1 MKPTRERG
9 RPARM
14 LSRCVPLS
22 LPAMRH
28 PATLPAGVEE
38 MAKAVPRLVRAGR
51 PRSRVGRL
59 LGLGLFCV
67 AFLPGAASA
76 PTGSGE
82 LSAREKS
89 FREEILPVF
98 QEHCLRCHGE
108 ELMMKELDLGKL
120 SSVLKGSESGPVVV
134 PGKPAESKLYRLIEG
149 GSMPPDLEGGLPE
162 AQRATIKDWIETG
175 LASGPQE
182 EAATQVLN
190 QHDVIPILLR
200 HCTTCHGLR
209 RQGNELD
216 LRSRA
221 SMVRGGKS
229 GPALIPGQPDQ
240 SLVVE
245 MIRSG
250 KMPPK
255 KRLFEVGVT
264 PVSDS
269 DLEKLRQWILQ
280 GAPEEDIEPDVAG
293 AEPDPL
299 VSDRDRR
306 FWAFQPP
313 RQVEPPPVKH
323 GKQVANPIDAF
334 VLRKLEDRGLSLSA
348 QADRLTLIRRATFD
362 LTGLPP
368 EPAEVREFLEDRD
381 PGAYQRLVDR
391 LLESR
396 RYGERWGRY
405 WLDVAGY
412 SDHEG
417 GKVNANGPG
426 RKHAWRY
433 RDYVIR
439 SLNADKPYDR
449 FLMEQ
454 IAGDELVDYETAP
467 VITREM
473 VDNLIATGFLRM
485 GPDSTGYELSF
496 VEDRFDVIAD
506 EIEILGTGIMGMT
519 LQCARCHSHKFDP
532 IPQRDYFR
540 LADLLKGALDEFDW
554 LAGTPISEVVKF
566 EQRVL
571 PYVPPMTNPMRLLEQ
586 EKERKAR
593 NEALEEQVKELQ
605 QALEEKGRDL
615 KDRVLEERLDQVAPA
630 LARTLRQLLKT
641 PEDDR
646 DSGQKSLA
654 KEYMQLLTVTANE
667 LKERDALY
675 RREAEKQERKIAW
688 LQHRQEAEPR
698 IRALWD
704 RGAPSP
710 TYLLRRG
717 DFLSPGRLVGPGV
730 PSVLTD
736 GKTPFRVEPPWPG
749 SKKTGRRLALARW
762 LVDRNHP
769 LTARVMVNRIWKH
782 HFGRGIV
789 ETLGNFGK
797 SGARPT
803 HPELLDWLAV
813 EFMNRNWSMKA
824 LHRLMMTSRTYRQ
837 SSRVSPEQEQ
847 LDPENRLLS
856 RWPLKRLDGEAL
868 RDSLLRI
875 SGRLDETPYGRPD
888 PVFVRADG
896 LSTAYEGERGWRRSI
911 YLRQLRMNSPTTLD
925 LFDYPTMNPN
935 CTERAQSTVAPQA
948 LHLLNDATIR
958 RLADALAQRVE
969 TEAGDGLEAQVERIY
984 WIVLSR
990 PPTAEERRL
999 SLRSFRSAWRELGNH
1014 SRERQRVLAK
1024 LAHTL
1029 YNSAAF
1035 VYID

>member
-1 MKPTRERG
+1 MKLFSPQATRNRPTR
-9 RPARM
+9 A
-14 LSRCVPLS
+14 
-22 LPAMRH
+22 
-28 PATLPAGVEE
+28 AG
-38 MAKAVPRLVRAGR
+38 L
-51 PRSRVGRL
+51 L
-59 LGLGLFCV
+59 LGLGLFWG

-76 PTGSGE
+76 QTGGGE
-82 LSAREKS
+82 LPGAAPEET

-98 QEHCLRCHGE
+98 KEHCLRCHGE
-108 ELMMKELDLGKL
+108 ELMVKELDLSRL
-120 SSVLKGSESGPVVV
+120 SSLLKGSESGPVVV
-134 PGKPAESKLYRLIEG
+134 PGRPAESKLYRLVESS
-149 GSMPPDLEGGLPE
+149 SMPPDREGGLPE
-162 AQRATIKDWIETG
+162 AQRATVKAWIETG
-175 LASGPQE
+175 LASGPDE
-182 EAATQVLN
+182 AAATQALN

-209 RQGNELD
+209 RQGNDLD

-221 SMVRGGKS
+221 SMIQGGES
-229 GPALIPGQPDQ
+229 GPALIPGKPDQ
-240 SLVVE
+240 SLMVE
-245 MIRSG
+245 MIGSG

-269 DLEKLRQWILQ
+269 DLEKLRQWIQQ
-280 GAPEEDIEPDVAG
+280 GAPEEDIKPDVAG

-299 VSDRDRR
+299 VSNQDRQ

-313 RQVEPPPVKH
+313 RQVKPPPVKH
-323 GKQVANPIDAF
+323 GEQVNNPIDAF
-334 VLRKLEDRGLSLSA
+334 VLRALEARGLSLSA
-348 QADRLTLIRRATFD
+348 EADRLTLIRRASFD

-368 EPAEVREFLEDRD
+368 EPADVRRFLEDRE
-381 PGAYQRLVDR
+381 PRAYERLVER
-391 LLESR
+391 LLESPR
-396 RYGERWGRY
+396 HGERWGRF

-417 GKVNANGPG
+417 GKVNANGPA

-473 VDNLIATGFLRM
+473 IDNLIATGFLRM
-485 GPDSTGYELSF
+485 GPDSTGFELSF

-506 EIEILGTGIMGMT
+506 EIEILGTGILGMT

-571 PYVPPMTNPMRLLEQ
+571 PYVSPLTNPMRLLEQ

-593 NEALEEQVKELQ
+593 KPGPGREGREAAAGVGGKGQGFEGQRPGGAVGSACPRPGPRPEAIAEDFGGGPGQ
-605 QALEEKGRDL
+605 QAEI
-615 KDRVLEERLDQVAPA
+615 
-630 LARTLRQLLKT
+630 
-641 PEDDR
+641 
-646 DSGQKSLA
+646 LA
-654 KEYMQLLTVTANE
+654 KEYAQLLTVTSNE
-667 LKERDALY
+667 LKERDPVY
-675 RREAEKQERKIAW
+675 RRQAEKVGREIAW
-688 LQHRQEAEPR
+688 LQYEQESEPR

-710 TYLLRRG
+710 TYLLQRG
-717 DFLSPGRLVGPGV
+717 DYLSPGRLVGPGV

-736 GKTPFRVEPPWPG
+736 GTTPFRVEPPWPG
-749 SKKTGRRLALARW
+749 SKKTGRRLALAKW

-769 LTARVMVNRIWKH
+769 LTARVMVNRIWRY

-789 ETLGNFGK
+789 ETLGNFGR
-797 SGARPT
+797 SGARPS

-813 EFMNRNWSMKA
+813 EFMNRGWSMKA

-837 SSRVSPEQEQ
+837 SSRVGPERQR

-856 RWPLKRLDGEAL
+856 RWPLQRMDGESL
-868 RDSLLRI
+868 RDSLLRV
-875 SGRLDETPYGRPD
+875 SGRLDETPYGPPD
-888 PVFVRADG
+888 PVSVRADG

-911 YLRQLRMNSPTTLD
+911 YLRQLRMNTPTTLD
-925 LFDYPTMNPN
+925 LFDYPPMNPN

-958 RLADALAQRVE
+958 RLAAALAQRVE
-969 TEAGDGLEAQVERIY
+969 KEAGDSLQAQVERIY
-984 WIVLSR
+984 WIALSR

-999 SLRSFRSAWRELGNH
+999 SLQSFRSAWKGLGNR
-1014 SRERQRVLAK
+1014 SQDRQRVLAK

>member
-1 MKPTRERG
+1 
-9 RPARM
+9 
-14 LSRCVPLS
+14 
-22 LPAMRH
+22 
-28 PATLPAGVEE
+28 
-38 MAKAVPRLVRAGR
+38 
-51 PRSRVGRL
+51 
-59 LGLGLFCV
+59 
-67 AFLPGAASA
+67 
-76 PTGSGE
+76 
-82 LSAREKS
+82 
-89 FREEILPVF
+89 
-98 QEHCLRCHGE
+98 
-108 ELMMKELDLGKL
+108 
-120 SSVLKGSESGPVVV
+120 
-134 PGKPAESKLYRLIEG
+134 
-149 GSMPPDLEGGLPE
+149 MPPDREGGLPE
-162 AQRATIKDWIETG
+162 AQRATVKAWIETG
-175 LASGPQE
+175 LASGPDE
-182 EAATQVLN
+182 AAATQALN

-209 RQGNELD
+209 RQGNDLD

-221 SMVRGGKS
+221 SMIQGGES
-229 GPALIPGQPDQ
+229 GPALIPGKPDQ
-240 SLVVE
+240 SLMVE

-269 DLEKLRQWILQ
+269 DLEKLRQWIQQ
-280 GAPEEDIEPDVAG
+280 GAPEEDIKPDVAG

-299 VSDRDRR
+299 VSNQDRQ

-313 RQVEPPPVKH
+313 RQVKPPPVKH
-323 GKQVANPIDAF
+323 GEQVNNPIDAF
-334 VLRKLEDRGLSLSA
+334 VLRALEARGLSLSA
-348 QADRLTLIRRATFD
+348 EADRLTLIRRASFD

-368 EPAEVREFLEDRD
+368 EPADVRRFLEDRE
-381 PGAYQRLVDR
+381 PRAYERLVER
-391 LLESR
+391 LLESPR
-396 RYGERWGRY
+396 HGERWGRF

-417 GKVNANGPG
+417 GKVNANGPA

-473 VDNLIATGFLRM
+473 IDNLIATGFLRM
-485 GPDSTGYELSF
+485 GPDSTGFELSF

-506 EIEILGTGIMGMT
+506 EIEILGTGILGMT
-519 LQCARCHSHKFDP
+519 FQCARCHSHKFDP

-571 PYVPPMTNPMRLLEQ
+571 PYVPPLTNPMRLLEQ

-593 NEALEEQVKELQ
+593 N
-605 QALEEKGRDL
+605 QALEEKVEKLQQVLEEKGKDL
-615 KDRVLEERLDQVAPA
+615 KESVLEERLDQLAPA
-630 LARTLRQLLKT
+630 LARDLRQLLKT
-641 PEDDR
+641 PEEDR
-646 DSGQKSLA
+646 DSRRKSLA
-654 KEYMQLLTVTANE
+654 KEYAQLLTVTSNE
-667 LKERDALY
+667 LKERDAVY
-675 RREAEKQERKIAW
+675 RRQAEKVGREIAW
-688 LQHRQEAEPR
+688 LQYEQESEPR

-710 TYLLRRG
+710 TYLLQRG
-717 DFLSPGRLVGPGV
+717 DYLSPGRLVGPGV

-736 GKTPFRVEPPWPG
+736 GTTPFRVEPPWPG
-749 SKKTGRRLALARW
+749 SKKTGRRLALAKW

-769 LTARVMVNRIWKH
+769 LTARVMVNRIWRY

-789 ETLGNFGK
+789 ETLGNFGR
-797 SGARPT
+797 SGARPS

-813 EFMNRNWSMKA
+813 EFVNRGWSMKA

-837 SSRVSPEQEQ
+837 SSRVGPEQQ
-847 LDPENRLLS
+847 RLDPENRLLS
-856 RWPLKRLDGEAL
+856 RWPLQRMDGESL
-868 RDSLLRI
+868 RDSLLRV
-875 SGRLDETPYGRPD
+875 SGRLDETPYGPPD
-888 PVFVRADG
+888 PVSVRSDG
-896 LSTAYEGERGWRRSI
+896 LSTAYEGKRGWRRSI
-911 YLRQLRMNSPTTLD
+911 YLRQLRMNTPTTLD
-925 LFDYPTMNPN
+925 LFDYPPMNPN

-958 RLADALAQRVE
+958 RLAAALAQRVE
-969 TEAGDGLEAQVERIY
+969 KEAGDSLQAQVERIY
-984 WIVLSR
+984 WIALSR

-999 SLRSFRSAWRELGNH
+999 SLQSFRSAWKGLGNR
-1014 SRERQRVLAK
+1014 SQDRQRVLAK

>member
-1 MKPTRERG
+1 MDNLSALRAPSWPFVPLRGFLFSFVGPSRLVAQLFPRRNRPTRAAG
-9 RPARM
+9 
-14 LSRCVPLS
+14 LFLS
-22 LPAMRH
+22 L
-28 PATLPAGVEE
+28 G
-38 MAKAVPRLVRAGR
+38 
-51 PRSRVGRL
+51 L
-59 LGLGLFCV
+59 LCW

-76 PTGSGE
+76 QTGGEGLPDPTPEEVFRGE
-82 LSAREKS
+82 A
-89 FREEILPVF
+89 LPVF
-98 QEHCLRCHGE
+98 KEHCLRCHGE
-108 ELMMKELDLGKL
+108 ELMVKELDLSSL

-134 PGKPAESKLYRLIEG
+134 PGRAAESKLYRLIES
-149 GSMPPDLEGGLPE
+149 GSMPPDREGGLPE
-162 AQRATIKDWIETG
+162 VQKAAIRAWIETG
-175 LASGPQE
+175 LASGQV
-182 EAATQVLN
+182 EAAASRALN
-190 QHDVIPILLR
+190 QHDVIPVLLR

-209 RQGNELD
+209 RQGNDLD

-221 SMVRGGKS
+221 SMIRGGKS
-229 GPALIPGQPDQ
+229 GPALIPGKPDQ
-240 SLVVE
+240 SLMVQ
-245 MIRSG
+245 MIHSG

-269 DLEKLRQWILQ
+269 DLKKLRQWILQ
-280 GAPEEDIEPDVAG
+280 GAPEEDIQPDVAG
-293 AEPDPL
+293 TEPDPL
-299 VSDRDRR
+299 VSDRDRQ

-313 RQVEPPPVKH
+313 RQVSPPPVKH
-323 GKQVANPIDAF
+323 GEQVANPIDAF
-334 VLRKLEDRGLSLSA
+334 VLQRLEARGLPLSSE
-348 QADRLTLIRRATFD
+348 ADRLTLIRRASFD

-368 EPAEVREFLEDRD
+368 EPADVRRFLQDRE
-381 PGAYQRLVDR
+381 PRAYERLVDR
-391 LLESR
+391 LLESP

-417 GKVNANGPG
+417 GKVNANGPA

-439 SLNADKPYDR
+439 SLNADKPFDR

-473 VDNLIATGFLRM
+473 IDNLIATGFLRM
-485 GPDSTGYELSF
+485 GPDSTGFELSF

-506 EIEILGTGIMGMT
+506 EIEILGTGVLGMT

-586 EKERKAR
+586 EKERKSR
-593 NEALEEQVKELQ
+593 SQALEAEVEELQ
-605 QALEEKGRDL
+605 QVLEEKGKDL
-615 KDRVLEERLDQVAPA
+615 KDSVLEERLDQLAPA
-630 LARTLRQLLKT
+630 LARDLRQLLKT
-641 PEDDR
+641 SEEDR
-646 DSGQKSLA
+646 DSRQKFLA
-654 KEYMQLLTVTANE
+654 KEYAQLLIVTSNE
-667 LKERDALY
+667 LKERDAVY
-675 RREAEKQERKIAW
+675 RRQAEKVGREIAW
-688 LQHRQEAEPR
+688 LQHEQEAEPG

-710 TYLLRRG
+710 TYLLQRG
-717 DFLSPGRLVGPGV
+717 DYLSPGRLVGPGV

-736 GKTPFRVEPPWPG
+736 GRTPFRVEPPWPG
-749 SKKTGRRLALARW
+749 SQKTGRRLALAKW

-769 LTARVMVNRIWKH
+769 LTARVMVNRIWRY

-789 ETLGNFGK
+789 ETLGNFGR
-797 SGARPT
+797 SGARPS

-813 EFMNRNWSMKA
+813 EFMNRGWSMKA

-837 SSRVSPEQEQ
+837 SSRVGPEQQ
-847 LDPENRLLS
+847 RLDPENRLLS
-856 RWPLKRLDGEAL
+856 RWPLQRMDGESL
-868 RDSLLRI
+868 RDSLLRV
-875 SGRLDETPYGRPD
+875 SGRLDETPYGPPD
-888 PVFVRADG
+888 PVSVRADG

-911 YLRQLRMNSPTTLD
+911 YLRQLRMNTPTTLD
-925 LFDYPTMNPN
+925 LFDYPPMNPN

-958 RLADALAQRVE
+958 RLAAALAQRVE
-969 TEAGDGLEAQVERIY
+969 MEAGDSLEAQVERIY

-990 PPTAEERRL
+990 PPTDGERQL
-999 SLRSFRSAWRELGNH
+999 SLQSFRRAWKGLGNR
-1014 SRERQRVLAK
+1014 SQDRQQVLAK
-1024 LAHTL
+1024 FAHTL

>member
-1 MKPTRERG
+1 MDLFSSQATRNRPTRVAG
-9 RPARM
+9 
-14 LSRCVPLS
+14 LLLS
-22 LPAMRH
+22 L
-28 PATLPAGVEE
+28 G
-38 MAKAVPRLVRAGR
+38 
-51 PRSRVGRL
+51 L
-59 LGLGLFCV
+59 LCC
-67 AFLPGAASA
+67 AFLTGAASA
-76 PTGSGE
+76 QEDGKE

-89 FREEILPVF
+89 FEEEILPIF
-98 QEHCLRCHGE
+98 KEHCLRCHGE
-108 ELMMKELDLGKL
+108 ELMMKELDLSRL
-120 SSVLKGSESGPVVV
+120 SSLLKGSESGPVVA
-134 PGKPAESKLYRLIEG
+134 PGRPAESKLYQLIES
-149 GSMPPDLEGGLPE
+149 GSMPPDLDGGLPE
-162 AQRATIKDWIETG
+162 AEREIIKVWIETD
-175 LASGPQE
+175 LASGPN
-182 EAATQVLN
+182 EAAETQALN

-209 RQGNELD
+209 RQGNDLD

-221 SMVRGGKS
+221 AMMRGGKS
-229 GPALIPGQPDQ
+229 GPALIPGKPEQ
-240 SLVVE
+240 SLMVE

-269 DLEKLRQWILQ
+269 DLAKLSQWILQ
-280 GAPEEDIEPDVAG
+280 GAPEEDIQPDIAG
-293 AEPDPL
+293 TEPDPL
-299 VSDRDRR
+299 VSDKDRQ
-306 FWAFQPP
+306 FWAFRPP

-323 GKQVANPIDAF
+323 GEQVANPIDAF
-334 VLRKLEDRGLSLSA
+334 VLRRLEDRGLSLSA
-348 QADRLTLIRRATFD
+348 EADRLTLIRRASLD

-368 EPAEVREFLEDRD
+368 TPSEVRQFLQDRN
-381 PGAYQRLVDR
+381 PRAYERLIDR
-391 LLESR
+391 LLESL

-417 GKVNANGPG
+417 GKVNANGPA

-485 GPDSTGYELSF
+485 GPDSTGFELSF

-506 EIEILGTGIMGMT
+506 EIEILGTGILGMT

-571 PYVPPMTNPMRLLEQ
+571 PYVSPMTNPMRLLEQ
-586 EKERKAR
+586 EKERKSR
-593 NEALEEQVKELQ
+593 NEALEERVKELQ
-605 QALEEKGRDL
+605 QTLEEKGKAL
-615 KDRVLEERLDQVAPA
+615 KDSVLEERLDQLSPT
-630 LARTLRQLLKT
+630 LARDLRQLLKT
-641 PEDDR
+641 PQEDR

-654 KEYMQLLTVTANE
+654 KEYEQLLTVTANE
-667 LKERDALY
+667 LKERDAVY
-675 RREAEKQERKIAW
+675 RREAEKLEREIAW
-688 LQHRQEAEPR
+688 LQYKQEPEPR

-710 TYLLRRG
+710 TYLLQRG
-717 DFLSPGRLVGPGV
+717 DYLSPGRLVGPGV

-736 GKTPFRVEPPWPG
+736 GRTPFRVESPWPG
-749 SKKTGRRLALARW
+749 SRKTGRRLALAKW

-769 LTARVMVNRIWKH
+769 LTARVMVNRIWRH

-789 ETLGNFGK
+789 ETLGNFGR
-797 SGARPT
+797 SGARPS

-813 EFMNRNWSMKA
+813 EFMDRGWSMKS
-824 LHRLMMTSRTYRQ
+824 LHRLLMTSRTYRQ
-837 SSRVSPEQEQ
+837 SSRVGPRQER

-856 RWPLKRLDGEAL
+856 RWPLKRMDGESL
-868 RDSLLRI
+868 RDSLLRV
-875 SGRLDETPYGRPD
+875 SGRLDETPYGPPD
-888 PVFVRADG
+888 PVSVRADG

-925 LFDYPTMNPN
+925 LFDYPPMNPN

-948 LHLLNDATIR
+948 LHLLNDTTIR
-958 RLADALAQRVE
+958 RLAAALAQRVE
-969 TEAGDGLEAQVERIY
+969 TEAGNSLEAQVEHLY
-984 WIVLSR
+984 WTVLSR

-999 SLRSFRSAWRELGNH
+999 SLQSFRNAWKELGN
-1014 SRERQRVLAK
+1014 RDRDRQRVLAK

>member
-1 MKPTRERG
+1 MNLSSPQPTRN
-9 RPARM
+9 
-14 LSRCVPLS
+14 
-22 LPAMRH
+22 
-28 PATLPAGVEE
+28 
-38 MAKAVPRLVRAGR
+38 RLTRAA
-51 PRSRVGRL
+51 
-59 LGLGLFCV
+59 GLFVSLFLFCF

-76 PTGSGE
+76 QAGGGE
-82 LSAREKS
+82 LPAREKS
-89 FREEILPVF
+89 FQERVLPVF
-98 QEHCLRCHGE
+98 KEHCLRCHGE
-108 ELMMKELDLGKL
+108 ELMMKELDLSRL
-120 SSVLKGSESGPVVV
+120 STVLKGSESGPVVV
-134 PGKPAESKLYRLIEG
+134 PGRSSESKLYRLIES

-162 AQRATIKDWIETG
+162 AQRAAIKAWIETG
-175 LASGPQE
+175 LPSGPE
-182 EAATQVLN
+182 EGVASQALN
-190 QHDVIPILLR
+190 QHDVLPILLR
-200 HCTTCHGLR
+200 HCTTCHGPR
-209 RQGNELD
+209 RQGNDLD

-221 SMVRGGKS
+221 SMIRGGQS
-229 GPALIPGQPDQ
+229 GPALIPGKPDR
-240 SLVVE
+240 SLMVE

-269 DLEKLRQWILQ
+269 DLGTLRQWILQ
-280 GAPEEDIEPDVAG
+280 GAPEEDIKPDVAG
-293 AEPDPL
+293 TEPDPL
-299 VSDRDRR
+299 VSDRDRQ

-313 RQVEPPPVKH
+313 RQVAPPPVKH
-323 GKQVANPIDAF
+323 GEQVANPIDAF
-334 VLRKLEDRGLSLSA
+334 VLQRLEARGLSLSA
-348 QADRLTLIRRATFD
+348 EADRLTLIRRASFD

-368 EPAEVREFLEDRD
+368 EPADVRRFLQDRE
-381 PGAYQRLVDR
+381 PRAYERLVER
-391 LLESR
+391 LLESP

-417 GKVNANGPG
+417 GKVNANGPA

-449 FLMEQ
+449 FLTEQ

-473 VDNLIATGFLRM
+473 IDNLIATGFLRM
-485 GPDSTGYELSF
+485 GPDSTGFELSF

-506 EIEILGTGIMGMT
+506 EIEILGTGVLGMT

-532 IPQRDYFR
+532 IPQRDYYR

-566 EQRVL
+566 DQRVL
-571 PYVPPMTNPMRLLEQ
+571 PYVPPLTNPMRLLER

-593 NEALEEQVKELQ
+593 N
-605 QALEEKGRDL
+605 QALEEKVEKLQQLLEEKGKALRDS
-615 KDRVLEERLDQVAPA
+615 VLEGRLDQLAPA
-630 LARTLRQLLKT
+630 LARDLRQLLKT
-641 PEDDR
+641 PEEDR
-646 DSGQKSLA
+646 DSRQKSLA
-654 KEYMQLLTVTANE
+654 KEYAQLLTVTSNE
-667 LKERDALY
+667 LKERDAVY
-675 RREAEKQERKIAW
+675 RREAQKVEREIAW
-688 LQHRQEAEPR
+688 LQYEQEAEPR

-704 RGAPSP
+704 RGGPSP
-710 TYLLRRG
+710 TYLLKRG
-717 DFLSPGRLVGPGV
+717 DYLSPGRLVGPGV

-736 GKTPFRVEPPWPG
+736 GRTPFRVEPPRPG
-749 SKKTGRRLALARW
+749 SQKTGRRLALAKW

-769 LTARVMVNRIWKH
+769 LTARVMVNRIWRY

-789 ETLGNFGK
+789 ETLGNFGR
-797 SGARPT
+797 SGARPS

-813 EFMNRNWSMKA
+813 EFMNRGWSMKA

-837 SSRVSPEQEQ
+837 SSRVGPEQER

-856 RWPLKRLDGEAL
+856 RWPLKRMDGESL
-868 RDSLLRI
+868 RDSLLRV
-875 SGRLDETPYGRPD
+875 SGRLDETPYGPPD
-888 PVFVRADG
+888 PVSIRADG
-896 LSTAYEGERGWRRSI
+896 LSTAYEGKKGWRRSI
-911 YLRQLRMNSPTTLD
+911 YLRQLRMNTPTTLD
-925 LFDYPTMNPN
+925 LFDYPPMNPN

-969 TEAGDGLEAQVERIY
+969 VEAGDSLEARVERIY

-990 PPTAEERRL
+990 PPSDEERQL
-999 SLRSFRSAWRELGNH
+999 SLQSFRSAWKGLGNR
-1014 SRERQRVLAK
+1014 SQDRQRVLAK

>member
-1 MKPTRERG
+1 MMFSVLQPK
-9 RPARM
+9 
-14 LSRCVPLS
+14 
-22 LPAMRH
+22 
-28 PATLPAGVEE
+28 
-38 MAKAVPRLVRAGR
+38 RAG
-51 PRSRVGRL
+51 SGRAA
-59 LGLGLFCV
+59 GLFLSVGLLCW

-76 PTGSGE
+76 QTGGGE

-89 FREEILPVF
+89 FQEEILPVF
-98 QEHCLRCHGE
+98 EEHCLRCHGE
-108 ELMMKELDLGKL
+108 ELMMKELDLSRL
-120 SSVLKGSESGPVVV
+120 SSLLKGSESGPVVV
-134 PGKPAESKLYRLIEG
+134 PGRAAESKLYRLIES
-149 GSMPPDLEGGLPE
+149 GSMPPDREGGLPE
-162 AQRATIKDWIETG
+162 AHKAAIRAWIGTG
-175 LASGPQE
+175 LASGQV
-182 EAATQVLN
+182 EAAASRALN
-190 QHDVIPILLR
+190 QHNVIPVLLR

-221 SMVRGGKS
+221 SMMRGGKS
-229 GPALIPGQPDQ
+229 GPALIPGKPEQ
-240 SLVVE
+240 SLMVE

-264 PVSDS
+264 PVSDP
-269 DLEKLRQWILQ
+269 DLEKLRQWIQQ
-280 GAPEEDIEPDVAG
+280 GAPEEDIQPDVAG
-293 AEPDPL
+293 TEADPL

-313 RQVEPPPVKH
+313 RQAKPPPVKH
-323 GKQVANPIDAF
+323 GEQVNNPIDAY
-334 VLRKLEDRGLSLSA
+334 VLRALEDRGLSLSA
-348 QADRLTLIRRATFD
+348 EADRLTLIRRATFD

-368 EPAEVREFLEDRD
+368 EPAEVRQFLEDRN
-381 PGAYQRLVDR
+381 PRAYQRLIDR
-391 LLESR
+391 LLESP

-417 GKVNANGPG
+417 GKVNANGPA

-454 IAGDELVDYETAP
+454 IAGDELVDYESAP

-485 GPDSTGYELSF
+485 GPDSTGFELSF

-506 EIEILGTGIMGMT
+506 EIEILGTGILGMT

-571 PYVPPMTNPMRLLEQ
+571 PYAPPMTNPLRLMER

-593 NEALEEQVKELQ
+593 NEALEEEVKELQ
-605 QALEEKGRDL
+605 QVLEEKGKAMRDSI
-615 KDRVLEERLDQVAPA
+615 LEERLDQLVPS
-630 LARTLRQLLKT
+630 LARDLRQLLKT
-641 PEDDR
+641 PEEDR

-654 KEYMQLLTVTANE
+654 KEYMQLLVVTANE
-667 LKERDALY
+667 LKERDAVY
-675 RREAEKQERKIAW
+675 RREAEKLGRKIAW
-688 LQHRQEAEPR
+688 LQYEQEAEPR

-710 TYLLRRG
+710 TYLLQRG
-717 DFLSPGRLVGPGV
+717 DYLSPGRLVGPGV

-736 GKTPFRVEPPWPG
+736 GRTPFRVEPPWPG
-749 SKKTGRRLALARW
+749 SKKTGRRLALAKW

-769 LTARVMVNRIWKH
+769 LTARVMVNRIWRH

-813 EFMNRNWSMKA
+813 EFMKRNWSIKA

-837 SSRVSPEQEQ
+837 SSRVSPQQER

-856 RWPLKRLDGEAL
+856 RWPLKRMDGEAL
-868 RDSLLRI
+868 RDSLLRV
-875 SGRLDETPYGRPD
+875 SGRLDETPYGPPD
-888 PVFVRADG
+888 PVSVRADG

-958 RLADALAQRVE
+958 RLAAALAQRVE
-969 TEAGDGLEAQVERIY
+969 KEAGDSLQAQVERIY

-990 PPTAEERRL
+990 PPTAEERQL
-999 SLRSFRSAWRELGNH
+999 SLQSFRSAWKGLGNR
-1014 SRERQRVLAK
+1014 SQDRQRVLAK
-1024 LAHTL
+1024 FAHTL

>member
-1 MKPTRERG
+1 MNLFSPQATRKRPTRATG
-9 RPARM
+9 LF
-14 LSRCVPLS
+14 LS
-22 LPAMRH
+22 
-28 PATLPAGVEE
+28 
-38 MAKAVPRLVRAGR
+38 
-51 PRSRVGRL
+51 
-59 LGLGLFCV
+59 LGLF
-67 AFLPGAASA
+67 FWISLPWAASA
-76 PTGSGE
+76 QTGSGE
-82 LSAREKS
+82 PSAREKS
-89 FREEILPVF
+89 FQEEILPVF
-98 QEHCLRCHGE
+98 EEHCLRCHGQ
-108 ELMMKELDLGKL
+108 ELMMKELDLSKL
-120 SSVLKGSESGPVVV
+120 STVLKGSESGPVVV
-134 PGKPAESKLYRLIEG
+134 PGRVSESKLFQLIES

-162 AQRATIKDWIETG
+162 AQRATIKAWIETG
-175 LASGPQE
+175 LASGPE
-182 EAATQVLN
+182 EDAATQALN

-209 RQGNELD
+209 RQGNDLD

-221 SMVRGGKS
+221 SMIRGGKS
-229 GPALIPGQPDQ
+229 GPALTPGKPDR
-240 SLVVE
+240 SLMVE

-264 PVSDS
+264 PVSDA
-269 DLEKLRQWILQ
+269 DLERLRQWIQQ
-280 GAPEEDIEPDVAG
+280 GAPEEDIKPDVAG
-293 AEPDPL
+293 AGPDPL
-299 VSDRDRR
+299 VSDQDRQ

-313 RQVEPPPVKH
+313 RQVKPPPVKH
-323 GKQVANPIDAF
+323 GEQANNPIDAF
-334 VLRKLEDRGLSLSA
+334 IVRALEARGLSLSA
-348 QADRLTLIRRATFD
+348 EADRLTLIRRATFD

-368 EPAEVREFLEDRD
+368 EPAEVRRFLEDRH
-381 PGAYQRLVDR
+381 PRAYERLIDR
-391 LLESR
+391 LLESP

-417 GKVNANGPG
+417 GKVNANGPA

-454 IAGDELVDYETAP
+454 IAGDELVDYETSP
-467 VITREM
+467 VITLEM

-485 GPDSTGYELSF
+485 GPDSTGFELSF

-605 QALEEKGRDL
+605 Q
-615 KDRVLEERLDQVAPA
+615 VLEENAGDLRNNVLEDRLDQLAPA
-630 LARTLRQLLKT
+630 LAQDLRRLLKT
-641 PEDDR
+641 PEEDR
-646 DSGQKSLA
+646 DSGQKALA
-654 KEYMQLLTVTANE
+654 KEYEQLLTVTANE
-667 LKERDALY
+667 LKERDAVY
-675 RREAEKQERKIAW
+675 RREAEKLERKIAW
-688 LQHRQEAEPR
+688 LQYKQNPEPR

-710 TYLLRRG
+710 TYLLQRG
-717 DFLSPGRLVGPGV
+717 DYLSPGRLVGPGV

-736 GKTPFRVEPPWPG
+736 GRSPFRVEPPWPG
-749 SKKTGRRLALARW
+749 SQKTGRRLALAKW

-769 LTARVMVNRIWKH
+769 LTARVMVNRVWRY

-813 EFMNRNWSMKA
+813 EFMNRDWSMKA

-837 SSRVSPEQEQ
+837 SSRVSPEHER
-847 LDPENRLLS
+847 LDAENRLLS
-856 RWPLKRLDGEAL
+856 RWPLKRMDGEAL
-868 RDSLLRI
+868 RDSLLRV
-875 SGRLDETPYGRPD
+875 SGRLDETPYGPPD
-888 PVFVRADG
+888 PVSVRADG
-896 LSTAYEGERGWRRSI
+896 LSTGYEGDRGWRRSI

-958 RLADALAQRVE
+958 RLASALAQRVVS
-969 TEAGDGLEAQVERIY
+969 EAGDSLEAQVEHLY
-984 WIVLSR
+984 WRVFSR
-990 PPTAEERRL
+990 PPTGEERRL
-999 SLRSFRSAWRELGNH
+999 SLQSVRSAWKELGNG

>member
-1 MKPTRERG
+1 MNLCSPQ
-9 RPARM
+9 
-14 LSRCVPLS
+14 
-22 LPAMRH
+22 
-28 PATLPAGVEE
+28 
-38 MAKAVPRLVRAGR
+38 VPRNRSARA
-51 PRSRVGRL
+51 VGL
-59 LGLGLFCV
+59 FLSLGLF
-67 AFLPGAASA
+67 FWISLSGAASA
-76 PTGSGE
+76 QEDGKE
-82 LSAREKS
+82 LSARETS
-89 FREEILPVF
+89 FREEILPIF
-98 QEHCLRCHGE
+98 KEHCLRCHGQ
-108 ELMMKELDLGKL
+108 ELMMKELDLSKL
-120 SSVLKGSESGPVVV
+120 SSVLKGSESGPVVA
-134 PGKPAESKLYRLIEG
+134 PGRPAESKLYRLIES

-162 AQRATIKDWIETG
+162 AERETIKGWIETD
-175 LASGPQE
+175 LAGGGD
-182 EAATQVLN
+182 EAAETRALN

-209 RQGNELD
+209 RQGNDLD

-221 SMVRGGKS
+221 AMVRGGKS
-229 GPALIPGQPDQ
+229 GPALVPGKPEQ
-240 SLVVE
+240 SLMVE

-269 DLEKLRQWILQ
+269 DLEKLSRWIRQ
-280 GAPEEDIEPDVAG
+280 GAPEEEVQPDVAG
-293 AEPDPL
+293 TEPDPL
-299 VSDRDRR
+299 VSDKDRQ
-306 FWAFQPP
+306 FWAFRPP
-313 RQVEPPPVKH
+313 RQVKPPPVEH
-323 GKQVANPIDAF
+323 EEQVDNPIDAF
-334 VLRKLEDRGLSLSA
+334 VLRRLEDRGLALSA
-348 QADRLTLIRRATFD
+348 EADRLTLIRRAVLD

-368 EPAEVREFLEDRD
+368 EPAEVRQFLEDRD
-381 PGAYQRLVDR
+381 PRAYERLIDR
-391 LLESR
+391 LLESPR
-396 RYGERWGRY
+396 FGERWGRY

-417 GKVNANGPG
+417 GKVNANGPA

-467 VITREM
+467 VITGEM

-485 GPDSTGYELSF
+485 GPDSTGFELSF

-506 EIEILGTGIMGMT
+506 EIEILGTGILGMT

-571 PYVPPMTNPMRLLEQ
+571 PYVPPMTNPLRLLEQ
-586 EKERKAR
+586 EKERKSR
-593 NEALEEQVKELQ
+593 NEVLEEQVKELQ
-605 QALEEKGRDL
+605 QALEEKGKAL
-615 KDRVLEERLDQVAPA
+615 KDSVLEERLDQLAPA
-630 LARTLRQLLKT
+630 PARDLRQLLKT
-641 PEDDR
+641 PEADR

-654 KEYMQLLTVTANE
+654 KEYEQLLTVTANE
-667 LKERDALY
+667 LKERDAVY
-675 RREAEKQERKIAW
+675 RREAEKLEREIAW
-688 LQHRQEAEPR
+688 LQYKQEPEPR

-710 TYLLRRG
+710 TYLLQRG
-717 DFLSPGRLVGPGV
+717 DYLSPGRLVGPGV

-736 GKTPFRVEPPWPG
+736 GRTPFRVEPPWPG
-749 SKKTGRRLALARW
+749 SSKTGRRLALARW

-769 LTARVMVNRIWKH
+769 LTARVMVNRIWRH

-789 ETLGNFGK
+789 ETLGNFGR
-797 SGARPT
+797 SGARPS

-813 EFMNRNWSMKA
+813 EFMNRGWSMKS
-824 LHRLMMTSRTYRQ
+824 LHRLIMTSRVYRQ
-837 SSRVSPEQEQ
+837 SSRVGPEQER

-856 RWPLKRLDGEAL
+856 RWPLKRMDGESL
-868 RDSLLRI
+868 RDSLLRV
-875 SGRLDETPYGRPD
+875 SGRLDETRYGPPD
-888 PVFVRADG
+888 PVSVRADG

-911 YLRQLRMNSPTTLD
+911 YLRQLRMNTPTTLD
-925 LFDYPTMNPN
+925 LFDYPPMNPN

-948 LHLLNDATIR
+948 LHLLNDTTIR
-958 RLADALAQRVE
+958 RLAAALAQRVE
-969 TEAGDGLEAQVERIY
+969 KEAGNSLEAQVEHLY
-984 WIVLSR
+984 WTVLSR

-999 SLRSFRSAWRELGNH
+999 SLRSFRSAWKELG
-1014 SRERQRVLAK
+1014 SRDRDRQRVLAK

>member
-1 MKPTRERG
+1 MKLFSPQATRNRPTRAAG
-9 RPARM
+9 
-14 LSRCVPLS
+14 LLLS
-22 LPAMRH
+22 L
-28 PATLPAGVEE
+28 G
-38 MAKAVPRLVRAGR
+38 
-51 PRSRVGRL
+51 L
-59 LGLGLFCV
+59 LCC

-76 PTGSGE
+76 QTGGGE
-82 LSAREKS
+82 LPGAAPEET

-98 QEHCLRCHGE
+98 KEHCLRCHGE
-108 ELMMKELDLGKL
+108 ELMMKELDLGSL
-120 SSVLKGSESGPVVV
+120 SSVLKGSESGPVLV
-134 PGKPAESKLYRLIEG
+134 PGRPAESKLYRLIES

-162 AQRATIKDWIETG
+162 AEREIIKAWIETD
-175 LASGPQE
+175 LASRLA
-182 EAATQVLN
+182 EAASTRALN

-209 RQGNELD
+209 RQGNDLD

-221 SMVRGGKS
+221 SMMRGGKS
-229 GPALIPGQPDQ
+229 GPALIPGEPDR
-240 SLVVE
+240 SLMVE

-264 PVSDS
+264 PVSDP
-269 DLEKLRQWILQ
+269 DLEKLRQWIQQ
-280 GAPEEDIEPDVAG
+280 GAPEEDIQPDVAG
-293 AEPDPL
+293 TEPDPL
-299 VSDRDRR
+299 VSDQDRR

-313 RQVEPPPVKH
+313 RQAKPPPVKH
-323 GKQVANPIDAF
+323 GEQVNNPIDAY
-334 VLRKLEDRGLSLSA
+334 VLRALEDRGLSLSA
-348 QADRLTLIRRATFD
+348 EADRLTLIRRATFD

-368 EPAEVREFLEDRD
+368 EPAEVRQFLEDRN
-381 PGAYQRLVDR
+381 PRAYQRLIDR
-391 LLESR
+391 LLESP

-417 GKVNANGPG
+417 GKVNANGPA

-454 IAGDELVDYETAP
+454 IAGDELVDYESAP

-485 GPDSTGYELSF
+485 GPDSTGFELSF

-506 EIEILGTGIMGMT
+506 EIEILGTGILGMT

-571 PYVPPMTNPMRLLEQ
+571 PYAPPMTNPLRLMER
-586 EKERKAR
+586 EKERKSR
-593 NEALEEQVKELQ
+593 NAALEEQVKELQ
-605 QALEEKGRDL
+605 QTLEKKGKVL
-615 KDRVLEERLDQVAPA
+615 KESVLEERLDQLAPA
-630 LARTLRQLLKT
+630 LARDLRQLLKT
-641 PEDDR
+641 PEEDR

-654 KEYMQLLTVTANE
+654 KEYMQLLVVTANE
-667 LKERDALY
+667 LKERDAVY
-675 RREAEKQERKIAW
+675 RREAEKLGRKIAW
-688 LQHRQEAEPR
+688 LQYEQEAEPR

-710 TYLLRRG
+710 TYLLQRG
-717 DFLSPGRLVGPGV
+717 DYLSPGRLVGPGV

-736 GKTPFRVEPPWPG
+736 GRTPFRVEPPWPG
-749 SKKTGRRLALARW
+749 SKKTGRRLALAKW

-769 LTARVMVNRIWKH
+769 LTARVMVNRIWRH

-813 EFMNRNWSMKA
+813 EFMKRNWSIKA

-837 SSRVSPEQEQ
+837 SSRVSPEQER

-856 RWPLKRLDGEAL
+856 RWPLKRMDGEAL

-875 SGRLDETPYGRPD
+875 SGRLDETPYGPPD

-958 RLADALAQRVE
+958 RLAAALARRVE
-969 TEAGDGLEAQVERIY
+969 TEAGDSLESQVEHLY
-984 WIVLSR
+984 WKVLSR

-999 SLRSFRSAWRELGNH
+999 SLQSVRSAWKELGNG
-1014 SRERQRVLAK
+1014 SRERQWVLAK

>member
-1 MKPTRERG
+1 MDNLSALRAPSWSFVPLRGFLFSFVGPSRLVAQLFQARRNRPTR
-9 RPARM
+9 A
-14 LSRCVPLS
+14 
-22 LPAMRH
+22 A
-28 PATLPAGVEE
+28 
-38 MAKAVPRLVRAGR
+38 
-51 PRSRVGRL
+51 
-59 LGLGLFCV
+59 GLFLSAGLLCW

-76 PTGSGE
+76 QTDGGE
-82 LSAREKS
+82 LPDPTPEEV
-89 FREEILPVF
+89 FRGEALPVF
-98 QEHCLRCHGE
+98 KEHCLRCHGE
-108 ELMMKELDLGKL
+108 ELMVKELDLSRL

-134 PGKPAESKLYRLIEG
+134 PGRAAESKLYRLIES
-149 GSMPPDLEGGLPE
+149 GSMPPDREGGLPE
-162 AQRATIKDWIETG
+162 AQKAAIRAWIETG
-175 LASGPQE
+175 LASGQE
-182 EAATQVLN
+182 EAAASRALN
-190 QHDVIPILLR
+190 QHDVIPVLLR

-209 RQGNELD
+209 RQGNGLD

-221 SMVRGGKS
+221 SMIRGGKS
-229 GPALIPGQPDQ
+229 GAALIPGKPDQ
-240 SLVVE
+240 SLMVQ
-245 MIRSG
+245 MIHSG

-269 DLEKLRQWILQ
+269 DLKKLRQWILQ
-280 GAPEEDIEPDVAG
+280 GAPEEDIQPDVAG
-293 AEPDPL
+293 TEPDPL
-299 VSDRDRR
+299 VSDRDRQ

-313 RQVEPPPVKH
+313 RQAAPPPVKH
-323 GKQVANPIDAF
+323 GEQGANPIDAF
-334 VLRKLEDRGLSLSA
+334 VLHKLEARGLPLSSE
-348 QADRLTLIRRATFD
+348 ADRLTLIRRASFD

-368 EPAEVREFLEDRD
+368 EPADVRRFLQDRE
-381 PGAYQRLVDR
+381 PRAYERLVDR
-391 LLESR
+391 LLESP

-417 GKVNANGPG
+417 GKVNANGPA

-439 SLNADKPYDR
+439 SLNADKPFDR

-473 VDNLIATGFLRM
+473 IDNLIATGFLRM
-485 GPDSTGYELSF
+485 GPDSTGFELSF

-506 EIEILGTGIMGMT
+506 EIEILGTGVLGMT

-586 EKERKAR
+586 EKERKSR
-593 NEALEEQVKELQ
+593 SQALEAEVEELQ
-605 QALEEKGRDL
+605 QVLEEKGKDL
-615 KDRVLEERLDQVAPA
+615 KDSVLEERLDQLAPA
-630 LARTLRQLLKT
+630 LARDLRQLLKT
-641 PEDDR
+641 SEEDR
-646 DSGQKSLA
+646 DSRQKSLA
-654 KEYMQLLTVTANE
+654 KEYAQLLIVTSNE
-667 LKERDALY
+667 LKERDAVY
-675 RREAEKQERKIAW
+675 RRQAEKVGREIAW
-688 LQHRQEAEPR
+688 LQHEQEAEPG

-710 TYLLRRG
+710 TYLLQRG
-717 DFLSPGRLVGPGV
+717 DYLSPGRLVGPGV

-736 GKTPFRVEPPWPG
+736 GRTPFRVEPPWPG
-749 SKKTGRRLALARW
+749 SQKTGRRLALAKW

-769 LTARVMVNRIWKH
+769 LTARVMVNRIWRY

-789 ETLGNFGK
+789 ETLGNFGR
-797 SGARPT
+797 SGARPS

-813 EFMNRNWSMKA
+813 EFMNRGWSMKA

-837 SSRVSPEQEQ
+837 SSRVGPEQQ
-847 LDPENRLLS
+847 RLDPENRLLS
-856 RWPLKRLDGEAL
+856 RWPLQRMDGESL
-868 RDSLLRI
+868 RDSLLRV
-875 SGRLDETPYGRPD
+875 SGRLDETPYGPPD
-888 PVFVRADG
+888 PVSVRADG

-911 YLRQLRMNSPTTLD
+911 YLRQLRMNTPTTLD
-925 LFDYPTMNPN
+925 LFDYPPMNPN

-958 RLADALAQRVE
+958 RLAAALAQRVE
-969 TEAGDGLEAQVERIY
+969 MEAGDSLEAQVERIY

-990 PPTAEERRL
+990 PPTDEERQL
-999 SLRSFRSAWRELGNH
+999 SLQSFRRAWKGLGNR
-1014 SRERQRVLAK
+1014 SQDRQQVLVK
-1024 LAHTL
+1024 FAHTL

>member
-1 MKPTRERG
+1 
-9 RPARM
+9 M
-14 LSRCVPLS
+14 LLS
-22 LPAMRH
+22 L
-28 PATLPAGVEE
+28 G
-38 MAKAVPRLVRAGR
+38 
-51 PRSRVGRL
+51 L
-59 LGLGLFCV
+59 LCW

-76 PTGSGE
+76 QTGGGE
-82 LSAREKS
+82 LPAREKS
-89 FREEILPVF
+89 FQEKILPVF
-98 QEHCLRCHGE
+98 EEHCLRCHGE
-108 ELMMKELDLGKL
+108 ELMMKELDLSHL
-120 SSVLKGSESGPVVV
+120 SSLLKGSESGPVVV
-134 PGKPAESKLYRLIEG
+134 PGRPAESKLYRLIES
-149 GSMPPDLEGGLPE
+149 GSMPPDREGGLPE
-162 AQRATIKDWIETG
+162 AQRATIKAWIETG
-175 LASGPQE
+175 LASGPE
-182 EAATQVLN
+182 EAAATRALN
-190 QHDVIPILLR
+190 QHDVTPILLR

-209 RQGNELD
+209 RQGNDLD

-221 SMVRGGKS
+221 SMIRGGKS
-229 GPALIPGQPDQ
+229 GPALIPGKPDQ
-240 SLVVE
+240 SLIAE

-269 DLEKLRQWILQ
+269 DLEKLRQWIQQ
-280 GAPEEDIEPDVAG
+280 GAREEDIKPDVAG
-293 AEPDPL
+293 TEPDPL
-299 VSDRDRR
+299 VSEQDRQ
-306 FWAFQPP
+306 FWAFQSP
-313 RQVEPPPVKH
+313 RQVKPPPVKH
-323 GKQVANPIDAF
+323 GEQVDNPIDAF
-334 VLRKLEDRGLSLSA
+334 VLRALEARGLSLSA
-348 QADRLTLIRRATFD
+348 EADRLTLIRRATFD

-368 EPAEVREFLEDRD
+368 EPAEVRRFLEDRH
-381 PGAYQRLVDR
+381 PRAYERLIDR

-417 GKVNANGPG
+417 GKVNANGPA
-426 RKHAWRY
+426 RKYAWRY

-454 IAGDELVDYETAP
+454 IAGDELVDYETTP

-485 GPDSTGYELSF
+485 GPDSTGFELSF

-506 EIEILGTGIMGMT
+506 EIEILGTGILGMT

-571 PYVPPMTNPMRLLEQ
+571 PYVPPMTNPMRLMEQ
-586 EKERKAR
+586 EKERKAG
-593 NEALEEQVKELQ
+593 NEVLEEQVKELQ
-605 QALEEKGRDL
+605 QVLEEKGKDLRDS
-615 KDRVLEERLDQVAPA
+615 VLAERLDQLAPA
-630 LARTLRQLLKT
+630 LAQDLRQLLKT
-641 PEDDR
+641 SEEDR
-646 DSGQKSLA
+646 DSRQKSLA
-654 KEYMQLLTVTANE
+654 KEYMQLLTVTSNE
-667 LKERDALY
+667 LKERDAVY
-675 RREAEKQERKIAW
+675 RREAQSLERKIAW
-688 LQHRQEAEPR
+688 LQYRQEPEPR

-710 TYLLRRG
+710 TYLLQRG
-717 DFLSPGRLVGPGV
+717 DYLSPGRLVGPGV

-736 GKTPFRVEPPWPG
+736 GRTPFQVEPPWPG
-749 SKKTGRRLALARW
+749 SKKTGRRLALAKW

-769 LTARVMVNRIWKH
+769 LTARVMVNRIWRY

-789 ETLGNFGK
+789 ETLGNFGR

-803 HPELLDWLAV
+803 HPELLDWMAV
-813 EFMNRNWSMKA
+813 EFMNRGWSMKA

-837 SSRVSPEQEQ
+837 SSRVGPEQER

-856 RWPLKRLDGEAL
+856 RWPLKRLDGESL
-868 RDSLLRI
+868 RDSLLRV
-875 SGRLDETPYGRPD
+875 SGRLDETPYGPPD
-888 PVFVRADG
+888 PVSIRSDG

-925 LFDYPTMNPN
+925 LFDYPPMNPN

-958 RLADALAQRVE
+958 GLASALAQRVE
-969 TEAGDGLEAQVERIY
+969 MEAEDNLEAQVEHLY
-984 WIVLSR
+984 WMVLSR

-999 SLRSFRSAWRELGNH
+999 SLQSVRSAWKELGNR

>member
-1 MKPTRERG
+1 MKLFSPQATRNRPTR
-9 RPARM
+9 A
-14 LSRCVPLS
+14 
-22 LPAMRH
+22 
-28 PATLPAGVEE
+28 AG
-38 MAKAVPRLVRAGR
+38 L
-51 PRSRVGRL
+51 L
-59 LGLGLFCV
+59 LGLGLFCW

-76 PTGSGE
+76 QTGGEGLPDPTPEEVFRGE
-82 LSAREKS
+82 A
-89 FREEILPVF
+89 LPVF
-98 QEHCLRCHGE
+98 EEHCLRCHGE
-108 ELMMKELDLGKL
+108 ELMVKELDLSRL
-120 SSVLKGSESGPVVV
+120 SSLLKGSESGPVVV
-134 PGKPAESKLYRLIEG
+134 PGRPAESKLYRLIES
-149 GSMPPDLEGGLPE
+149 GSMPPDREGGVSE
-162 AQRATIKDWIETG
+162 AQKAAIRAWIETG
-175 LASGPQE
+175 LASGQV
-182 EAATQVLN
+182 EAAASRALN
-190 QHDVIPILLR
+190 QHNVIPVLLR

-209 RQGNELD
+209 RQGNGLD

-221 SMVRGGKS
+221 SMIRGGKS
-229 GPALIPGQPDQ
+229 GPALIPGKPDQ
-240 SLVVE
+240 SLMVQ
-245 MIRSG
+245 MIHSG

-269 DLEKLRQWILQ
+269 DLQKLRQWILQ
-280 GAPEEDIEPDVAG
+280 GAPEEDIQPDVAG
-293 AEPDPL
+293 TEPDPL
-299 VSDRDRR
+299 VSDRDRQ

-313 RQVEPPPVKH
+313 RRVAPPPVKH
-323 GKQVANPIDAF
+323 GDQVANPIDAF
-334 VLRKLEDRGLSLSA
+334 VLHKLEARGLSLSA
-348 QADRLTLIRRATFD
+348 EADRLTLIRRASFD

-368 EPAEVREFLEDRD
+368 EPADVRQFLEDRE
-381 PGAYQRLVDR
+381 PRAYQRLVER
-391 LLESR
+391 LLESPR
-396 RYGERWGRY
+396 HGERWGRF

-417 GKVNANGPG
+417 GKVNANGPA

-473 VDNLIATGFLRM
+473 IDNLIATGFLRM
-485 GPDSTGYELSF
+485 GPDSTGFELSF

-506 EIEILGTGIMGMT
+506 EIEILGTGILGMT

-571 PYVPPMTNPMRLLEQ
+571 PYVSPLTNPMRLLEQ

-593 NEALEEQVKELQ
+593 N
-605 QALEEKGRDL
+605 QALEEKVEKLQQVLEGKGKDL
-615 KDRVLEERLDQVAPA
+615 KGSVLEERLDQLAPA
-630 LARTLRQLLKT
+630 LARDLRQLLKT
-641 PEDDR
+641 PEEGR
-646 DSGQKSLA
+646 DSRQKSLA
-654 KEYMQLLTVTANE
+654 KEYAQLLTVTSNE
-667 LKERDALY
+667 LKERDPVY
-675 RREAEKQERKIAW
+675 RREAEKVGREIAW
-688 LQHRQEAEPR
+688 LQYEQETEPG

-710 TYLLRRG
+710 TYLLQRG
-717 DFLSPGRLVGPGV
+717 DYLSPGRLVGPGV

-736 GKTPFRVEPPWPG
+736 GRTPFRVEPPWPG
-749 SKKTGRRLALARW
+749 SQKTGRRLALAKW

-769 LTARVMVNRIWKH
+769 LTARVMVNRIWRY

-789 ETLGNFGK
+789 ETLGNFGR
-797 SGARPT
+797 SGARPS

-813 EFMNRNWSMKA
+813 EFMNRGWSMKA

-837 SSRVSPEQEQ
+837 SSRVGPERQR

-856 RWPLKRLDGEAL
+856 RWPLKRMDGESL
-868 RDSLLRI
+868 RDSLLRV
-875 SGRLDETPYGRPD
+875 SGRLDETPYGPPD
-888 PVFVRADG
+888 PVSVRADG
-896 LSTAYEGERGWRRSI
+896 LSTAYEGKRGWRRSI
-911 YLRQLRMNSPTTLD
+911 YLRQLRMNTPTTLD
-925 LFDYPTMNPN
+925 LFDYPPMNPN

-958 RLADALAQRVE
+958 RLAAALAQRVE
-969 TEAGDGLEAQVERIY
+969 KEAGDSLQAQVERIY
-984 WIVLSR
+984 WIALSR

-999 SLRSFRSAWRELGNH
+999 SLQSFRSAWKGLGNR
-1014 SRERQRVLAK
+1014 SQDRQRVLAK
-1024 LAHTL
+1024 FAHTL